1 MTRLFSIATL
11 LLPIAVGAQ
20 ANGSLSSDLT
30 RRIDSVAV
38 AELAAT
44 RTPGS
49 ALVIVKGDSIIY
61 AKGYGVANTETGE
74 AVNPSMLFRLGSTT
88 KMMTALAT
96 LSLAARGV
104 VDLDKPIGTYAPA
117 LGSARLKALTLRQL
131 LSHTSGLLDYTSM
144 SGPHDDAAMN
154 AFVPTL
160 TDTAFFTQ
168 AGDIFSYSNLG
179 YVVTGYVI
187 STVTGK
193 PYADVM
199 REEVF
204 GPLGMTRSTMRPI
217 EAMTYPLAQGHGN
230 VNGAM
235 SIIRPAPDDSRY
247 WPAGS
252 AFTTALEFGRLA
264 IAMMNEGRI
273 GASQAIPAAVVR
285 TWLTTVVASP
295 GDTTSHYGFGLTTRR
310 MGGET
315 VVEHGGSRA
324 GYGSVMRVF
333 PQRKLAVIVLGNQSG
348 IGLAR
353 TRDAAIQ
360 ALVPS
365 LSASA
370 PSTSS
375 PPAAPS
381 AEESARLVGSYRN
394 GRGGIDLLMQ
404 GTELRARQVP
414 GSGAPALVQRL
425 GNGMYSAG
433 NSRFIIVTGRD
444 GKTLYLMGGSR
455 AMRKQN

>member
-1 MTRLFSIATL
+1 MIRLPSIAAL
-11 LLPIAVGAQ
+11 LLPVAVGAQ
-20 ANGSLSSDLT
+20 TNGSLAPDVA
-30 RRIDSVAV
+30 RRIDSVAM

-49 ALVIVKGDSIIY
+49 ALVIVRGDSIVY
-61 AKGYGVANTETGE
+61 AKGYGVANAETDE

-104 VDLDKPIGTYAPA
+104 VDLDRPIGTYAPA
-117 LGSARLKALTLRQL
+117 LGTARLKALTLRQL

-193 PYADVM
+193 PYADIM

-204 GPLGMTRSTMRPI
+204 TPLGMTRSTMRPI

-230 VNGAM
+230 VSGAM
-235 SIIRPAPDDSRY
+235 SILRPAPDDSRY

-252 AFTTALEFGRLA
+252 AFTTALDFGRLA
-264 IAMMNEGRI
+264 MAMMNDGRI
-273 GASQAIPAAVVR
+273 GATQALPAAVVR
-285 TWLTTVVASP
+285 TWLTPVVATP
-295 GDTTSHYGFGLTTRR
+295 GDSTSQYGFGLTTRR
-310 MGGET
+310 IGGET
-315 VVEHGGSRA
+315 VIEHGGSRA
-324 GYGSVMRVF
+324 GYGSTMRVI
-333 PQRKLAVIVLGNQSG
+333 PSRKVAVIVLGNQSG
-348 IGLAR
+348 IGLVR
-353 TRDAAIQ
+353 TRDAAMQ
-360 ALVPS
+360 ALISS
-365 LSASA
+365 LAPTTLATTPQPVA
-370 PSTSS
+370 PS
-375 PPAAPS
+375 PD
-381 AEESARLVGSYRN
+381 ESARLAGSYRN
-394 GRGGIDLLMQ
+394 GRTGIDLVLQ
-404 GTELRARQVP
+404 GSELRARPIP
-414 GSGAPALVQRL
+414 GNGDGALVRRL
-425 GNGMYSAG
+425 GDGRYAAG
-433 NSRFIIVTGRD
+433 TNRFTVVTGRD
-444 GKTLYLMGGSR
+444 GKTMYLMGGSR